1 MDGEDIRTGGEAG
14 AQAPNPDAELGPQ
27 ANSRAQPMFWV
38 AFLYLAILAALL
50 PHGGSDEPV
59 TEMPL
64 YHPAMTYLLFGCW
77 AAIIAEGIAGFLA
90 APDRPKPAWK
100 RLLLVV
106 LIPPF
111 RMAVSPRRP
120 NEWVWVPVCGWMP
133 VGAATV
139 SDMEHRTAIPM
150 LIATA
155 LIIPVLVA
163 EFGFAEVVDAS
174 PALQISM
181 LVLMAMIW
189 FSFALE
195 FVVMVSLAP
204 KKLPYCKKH
213 WINIVIIVLPLF
225 AFLRSLQIFR
235 FLRFAKAG
243 KMVRVYR
250 LRGLITRIVKIALAF
265 NLIERIMS
273 LNPEKYAAQLE
284 EKIAEKEEELAEL
297 RTRLAQTQEKVA
309 ARAAERAASEEQR

>member
-1 MDGEDIRTGGEAG
+1 MDSADNRTGDEARL
-14 AQAPNPDAELGPQ
+14 PETDPGPP
-27 ANSRAQPMFWV
+27 AVSHAQPMFWV
-38 AFLYLAILAALL
+38 AFLFLAILAALL
-50 PHGGSDEPV
+50 PHGGSDDPAI
-59 TEMPL
+59 TSPL
-64 YHPAMTYLLFGCW
+64 YHPVMYYLLLGCW
-77 AAIIAEGIAGFLA
+77 AVVIAEGVLGFLA

-100 RLLLVV
+100 RLLLVA
-106 LIPPF
+106 LLPPF

-120 NEWVWVPVCGWMP
+120 NDWVWVPVCGWMP
-133 VGAATV
+133 VGAPSV
-139 SDMEHRTAIPM
+139 SEMEHRTAIPM
-150 LIATA
+150 LVATA
-155 LIIPVLVA
+155 LIIPVLIA
-163 EFGFAEVVDAS
+163 EFGFAAVVDAS
-174 PALQISM
+174 PALQVSM
-181 LVLMAMIW
+181 LVLMALIW

-204 KKLPYCKKH
+204 KKLAYCKKH

-297 RTRLAQTQEKVA
+297 RTRLAATQEKVA
-309 ARAAERAASEEQR
+309 ARAAERAEAEKQG